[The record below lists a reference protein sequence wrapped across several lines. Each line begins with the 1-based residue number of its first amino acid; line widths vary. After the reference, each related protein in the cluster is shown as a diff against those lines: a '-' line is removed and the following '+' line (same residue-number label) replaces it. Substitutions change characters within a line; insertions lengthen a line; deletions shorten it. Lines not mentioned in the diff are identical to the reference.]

1 MLNGPIDDYFFS
13 QKKTIKMD
21 LDLNSKESLLDIDN
35 RMLIIVLLCN
45 KPNFLA
51 FRP

>member
-1 MLNGPIDDYFFS
+1 
-13 QKKTIKMD
+13 MD
-21 LDLNSKESLLDIDN
+21 LDLNSKEVLFDIDN

-45 KPNFLA
+45 EPNLLA